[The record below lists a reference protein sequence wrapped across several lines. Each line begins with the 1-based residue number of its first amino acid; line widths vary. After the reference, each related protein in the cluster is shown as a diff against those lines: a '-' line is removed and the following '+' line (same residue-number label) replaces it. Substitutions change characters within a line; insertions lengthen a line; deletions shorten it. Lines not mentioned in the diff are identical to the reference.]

1 MSSAAA
7 LVGRSAALLRQDDAA
22 SALECAQE
30 ALDAAENEEGDAAK
44 VVEISALCACAEAF
58 VAKGDAAKAT
68 ANAQQACQK
77 AKSTGDRILECSAL
91 LVVLKV
97 ELLSIQDAAKAMMT
111 LRETGASWG
120 EMAVI
125 LSLAKDAADAGG
137 SQKASK
143 QIEEGQ
149 ANKDRW
155 LEALGLMT
163 LAMASVPKSGPAAT
177 ARDNFLSVAKELGVV
192 STGAYAPTSELFRL
206 HRSGGSVQEMREIEG
221 RLEAAKKAGQK
232 QEEAFALLDLAAAKI
247 SQDPAREVPEAD
259 EALSQLTKLGSK
271 GGIAAAQLEVSR
283 SCLAGGRPVDA
294 LKAAREACDGFK
306 QLGNLAGESLAKGA
320 CAVAHLAL
328 GQLPEA
334 MATATT
340 APSFARE
347 RGLRRACAEA
357 LRAAVP
363 CFLAAGEY
371 DRALQAGL
379 EAAAALRDVGDNR
392 GEALALLREVASAY
406 IAKKDVESA
415 LKVASAALRLLRSA
429 EDLPGEVDALQS
441 TARIHIVR
449 GDTEP
454 ALRLL
459 QEAVGLCRDSSDVSE
474 EVDAHILTCDVWL
487 QRSSLADAESSARAA
502 LDLAKNRG
510 HQVAQARSQLSLA
523 KVRVAE
529 QNFGQA
535 ATEAQAAAA
544 IFKTLNHTR
553 SEIVALCS
561 AWSALVS
568 SGKAGAEQAGEAAK
582 KASAEF
588 QAKADMQ
595 RAGEALLEAS
605 RAQLVAGKAED
616 ASVSATSAVKIF
628 KDLGHTKLEAEALW
642 CVVDAEKS
650 RDRQASA
657 VKAAVEVVSLFKQRG
672 DLQGQADATGRLAKA
687 YLDSGSPKEA
697 ISELREARLLYQR
710 LGVAQPGE
718 ASLLL
723 QIGVQAHMKLD
734 DPPRAIALCEEAVGL
749 YRLIGDRV
757 GEAAALQAAV
767 QVCVQ
772 QGDYDSA
779 LKAARQSVA
788 VLARARLARE
798 EAQAHHLVARVH
810 LARLEPREAV
820 SSAAQAL
827 TLLRR
832 PGDEAGRAE
841 VLETASWAHSLGQE
855 AEGAVG
861 AAEEAVALCRKIG
874 EQRRLATALQAL
886 AEAQLLRNDL
896 DLVPETIAESLALIR
911 SLGDEPGVEAHL
923 LQLSTIIRL
932 NKLKS
937 SDAKKKGIKVSPK
950 DALKE
955 AKESS
960 TMLNTFG
967 DARLEAQGCTVLA
980 QAHQEAGNF
989 AGAVEEA
996 RNAYELYA
1004 RLRDGVG
1011 IAHAALLFAGFCLKS
1026 PARQLGLESSLI
1038 SQNRF
1043 MPALDQAT
1051 ENALCAHCMFRRV
1064 GDEEGQEA
1072 ALQLLDEI
1080 RALRD
1085 GSTVDEFPRD
1095 YPRQRPIAP
1104 GSQRVPVEC
1113 SRYRQIVGARRVPC
1127 RTGLAMPKSQLFPLE
1142 EIDLNSQ
1149 PAYTTAEPKPL
1160 AVKALPRSALANIE
1174 NWDRRFERKAWHNVK
1189 ATMSGLW
1196 EYPDMGDGEP
1206 DTLKSAEYINKWL
1219 EELISPEQVSDK

>member
-30 ALDAAENEEGDAAK
+30 ALDAAQNEEGDAAK
-44 VVEISALCACAEAF
+44 VVEITALCACAEAY
-58 VAKGDAAKAT
+58 VAKGEASKATVNSQEACKQAKA
-68 ANAQQACQK
+68 
-77 AKSTGDRILECSAL
+77 TGDRILVCSAL
-91 LVVLKV
+91 LVALKI
-97 ELLSIQDAAKAMMT
+97 ELLSIQDASNAMMI

-120 EMAVI
+120 EMAI
-125 LSLAKDAADAGG
+125 LLSLAKEAADAGG
-137 SQKASK
+137 SQNASK
-143 QIEEGQ
+143 QIEEGRS
-149 ANKDRW
+149 NKDQW
-155 LEALGLMT
+155 LEALGFMT
-163 LAMASVPKSGPAAT
+163 LAMASVPKSGSAAT
-177 ARDNFLSVAKELGVV
+177 AIDNFFTVAKELGVV
-192 STGAYAPTSELFRL
+192 STGAYVPTSELSRL
-206 HRSGGSVQEMREIEG
+206 HRSGGSVQEVREIEG
-221 RLEAAKKAGQK
+221 RLEAAQKAGKK
-232 QEEAFALLDLAAAKI
+232 QEQAFALLDLASAKI
-247 SQDPAREVPEAD
+247 SNDPAMEVPEAD
-259 EALSQLTKLGSK
+259 EALSLLTKLGSK

-283 SCLAGGRPVDA
+283 SCLAGGRPADA
-294 LKAAREACDGFK
+294 LRSARQACDGFK
-306 QLGNLAGESLAKGA
+306 ELGNLAGESLAKGA
-320 CAVAHLAL
+320 CALAHLAL

-340 APSFARE
+340 APGFARE

-406 IAKKDVESA
+406 IAKNDIESA
-415 LKVASAALRLLRSA
+415 LKVASAALRLLRAA

-441 TARIHIVR
+441 TAKIHMVR

-459 QEAVGLCRDSSDVSE
+459 QEAVGLCRDSSDVLE
-474 EVDAHILTCDVWL
+474 EVDAHISTCDVWL
-487 QRSSLADAESSARAA
+487 QRSSLADAESSAKAA

-510 HQVAQARSQLSLA
+510 HQLAQARSQLSLA
-523 KVRVAE
+523 KVRMAE
-529 QNFGQA
+529 QAFGSA
-535 ATEAQAAAA
+535 ATEAQAAAV
-544 IFKTLNHTR
+544 IFKTLNQKR
-553 SEIVALCS
+553 GEIGALCS

-568 SGKAGAEQAGEAAK
+568 SGKAGAGEAGEAAK

-605 RAQLVAGKAED
+605 RAQLAAGKAED
-616 ASVSATSAVKIF
+616 ASASATSAVKIF
-628 KDLGHTKLEAEALW
+628 KDLGHTKLEAAALW
-642 CVVDAEKS
+642 SVVDAEKS
-650 RDRQASA
+650 RDRQAA

-672 DLQGQADATGRLAKA
+672 DLQGQAGATGGLAKA
-687 YLDSGSPKEA
+687 YLDGGSPKEA
-697 ISELREARLLYQR
+697 ISEVREARLLYQK
-710 LGVAQPGE
+710 LGLAQPGE

-723 QIGVQAHMKLD
+723 QIGVQAHMTLD
-734 DPPRAIALCEEAVGL
+734 DPPRAVALCEEAVGL
-749 YRLIGDRV
+749 YRQIGDRV

-772 QGDYDSA
+772 QGDNDSA

-798 EAQAHHLVARVH
+798 EAEAHHLVAKVH

-841 VLETASWAHSLGQE
+841 VLETASWAHSLGHE

-886 AEAQLLRNDL
+886 AEAQLLRNDV

-911 SLGDEPGVEAHL
+911 SLGDEPRVEAHL

-932 NKLKS
+932 NQLKS
-937 SDAKKKGIKVSPK
+937 SDTRKKGIKVSPK
-950 DALKE
+950 EALKE
-955 AKESS
+955 AKESLK
-960 TMLNTFG
+960 MLGTFG
-967 DARLEAQGCTVLA
+967 DVRLEAEGCNVLA
-980 QAHQEAGNF
+980 QAHQEAENF
-989 AGAVEEA
+989 EA
-996 RNAYELYA
+996 ALAEAKKVYYHYA

-1011 IAHAALLFAGFCLKS
+1011 VGHAALQFAAFCQKS
-1026 PARQLGLESSLI
+1026 PARQVGLQSDLV
-1038 SQNRF
+1038 SQNLC
-1043 MPALDQAT
+1043 MPAVDRAIDSAL
-1051 ENALCAHCMFRRV
+1051 NAHSTFRRI
-1064 GDEEGQEA
+1064 GDEEGQEV
-1072 ALQLLDEI
+1072 ALQMLDDI
-1080 RALRD
+1080 RTLRD
-1085 GSTVDEFPRD
+1085 GSTNDEFPRD

-1104 GSQRVPVEC
+1104 GSQRIPVEC
-1113 SRYRQIVGARRVPC
+1113 SKYRQIVGARRVPC
-1127 RTGLAMPKSQLFPLE
+1127 RTGLAMPMSQLYPLE
-1142 EIDLNSQ
+1142 EKHASGQ
-1149 PAYTTAEPKPL
+1149 PTQTTPEPQPL

-1174 NWDRRFERKAWHNVK
+1174 NWDRRFDRKAWHNVK

-1196 EYPDMGDGEP
+1196 EYPDMGDAEP

-1219 EELISPEQVSDK
+1219 EDLISPEQVSDK